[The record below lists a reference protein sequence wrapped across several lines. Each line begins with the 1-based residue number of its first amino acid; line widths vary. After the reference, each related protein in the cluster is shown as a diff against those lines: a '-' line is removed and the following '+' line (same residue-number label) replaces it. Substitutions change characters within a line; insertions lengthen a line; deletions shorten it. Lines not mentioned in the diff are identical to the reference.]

1 MSEERPSENIAG
13 LPGRLGG
20 VDAARARKPRK
31 GEKKRSLKKVLS
43 ALMFSCI
50 LASCGGEPAEPEA
63 KAGAGRTNTGGQ
75 TTPLA
80 GAAKEATAKET
91 TGREATA
98 QTGGAEEPELR
109 QGPASSSTPTRPA
122 LGTNGMVSSAHPLA
136 TRAGLEVLEDGGN
149 AYDAA
154 VAVAASLGVVEPYM
168 SGVGGYGAMVIYDA
182 QTGQMRSLSAATR
195 VPATLDPAVFRPPAP
210 GYLENRQGAPAIS
223 TPGAVNDWEALWEE
237 YGELRWE
244 RLLEPAIRQAEEG
257 FILDQENAGWI
268 GSEFYTFPP
277 HAQQIYGD
285 KGKPLV
291 AGQRLVQEDLGRS
304 LHRIS
309 DEGADAVYGG
319 ELGEAMASEVQ
330 RNGGFL
336 TTDDLDANRP
346 EWREPIRVD
355 YRGNE
360 VVSSPTPTTAWNAL
374 TRLGV
379 MSRLDP
385 EALGHNTVAYLD
397 TYATVTRRAHYER
410 FEYAADPEVART
422 PLDLLLS
429 EDYWEQ
435 EAAAAEASTDASTT
449 PSASSSP
456 SASPV
461 RLDLTEQR
469 GHTTHFVVADREG
482 NVVSMTQTLGNIFG
496 SKVMPEGTG
505 IWLNNSIAYS
515 YFEPEGN
522 PFDVFPGRHRLV
534 GIAPTIIMRDGRPRI
549 ALGSHGGYYILQTTP
564 QMIMNLID
572 FDMDVQQA
580 IAVPRISFTEPN
592 SFAVDAGMPASVQSG
607 LEATGHDVYVDEY
620 GLGNAHGLT
629 VEYGP
634 AEAGEPTRFTGGA
647 DPRAEGIAIGY

>member
-1 MSEERPSENIAG
+1 
-13 LPGRLGG
+13 
-20 VDAARARKPRK
+20 
-31 GEKKRSLKKVLS
+31 LKKVFLIFMLS
-43 ALMFSCI
+43 CL
-50 LASCGGEPAEPEA
+50 LASCGAEPTDPEA
-63 KAGAGRTNTGGQ
+63 SSSEAGDARTTTEGQ
-75 TTPLA
+75 TTPTA
-80 GAAKEATAKET
+80 VTEKGATPEET
-91 TGREATA
+91 TRRKAA
-98 QTGGAEEPELR
+98 QAGDADEPELR
-109 QGPASSSTPTRPA
+109 QGPASSSTSTRPA

-136 TRAGLEVLEDGGN
+136 TRAGLKVLEDGGN

-168 SGVGGYGAMVIYDA
+168 SGVGGYGAMVVYDA
-182 QTGQMRSLSAATR
+182 QSGRTRSLSAPTR
-195 VPATLDPAVFRPPAP
+195 VPETLDPAVFRLPAP
-210 GYLENRQGAPAIS
+210 GYLQNRQGAPAIS
-223 TPGAVNDWEALWEE
+223 TPGAVHDWEALWRE

-244 RLLEPAIRQAEEG
+244 RLLEPAVSQAEEG
-257 FILDQENAGWI
+257 FVLDEENAAWI
-268 GSEFYTFPP
+268 ASEFYAFPP
-277 HAQQIYGD
+277 HARQIYG
-285 KGKPLV
+285 KNGTPLL

-304 LHRIS
+304 LRRIS
-309 DEGADAVYGG
+309 EEGADAVYGG
-319 ELGEAMASEVQ
+319 ELGEAMASEAQ

-346 EWREPIRVD
+346 EWQEPISVN

-360 VVSSPTPTTAWNAL
+360 VVTAPTPTTAWNAL

-379 MSRLDP
+379 MSQLDP

-410 FEYAADPEVART
+410 SEYAADPEVART

-429 EDYWEQ
+429 EGYWEQ
-435 EAAAAEASTDASTT
+435 EAAAVED
-449 PSASSSP
+449 PSASSSA

-461 RLDLTEQR
+461 VLDLSEQR

-505 IWLNNSIAYS
+505 IWLNNSISYS
-515 YFEPEGN
+515 QFEPEGN
-522 PFDVFPGRHRLV
+522 PLDVYPGRQRLV
-534 GIAPTIIMRDGRPRI
+534 GIAPTIIMRDDRPRI

-580 IAVPRISFTEPN
+580 IAAPRISFTAPS
-592 SFAVDAGMPASVQSG
+592 SFAVDAGMPASVQAG
-607 LEATGHDVYVDEY
+607 MEAAGRDVYVDEY

-629 VEYGP
+629 IEYGRGK
-634 AEAGEPTRFTGGA
+634 AGEPTSFTGGA
-647 DPRAEGIAIGY
+647 DPRAEGVATGY

>member
-1 MSEERPSENIAG
+1 M
-13 LPGRLGG
+13 L
-20 VDAARARKPRK
+20 RALFFVALFV
-31 GEKKRSLKKVLS
+31 GVLS
-43 ALMFSCI
+43 
-50 LASCGGEPAEPEA
+50 SCGGDPTAGAGARGGEPGARSSEVRPPEETSSRRTVPADEETAAHAPTTAVAEPE
-63 KAGAGRTNTGGQ
+63 
-75 TTPLA
+75 PP
-80 GAAKEATAKET
+80 EDDPAT
-91 TGREATA
+91 
-98 QTGGAEEPELR
+98 
-109 QGPASSSTPTRPA
+109 SSTPTRPA

-149 AYDAA
+149 AFDAA

-168 SGVGGYGAMVIYDA
+168 SGVGGSGTMVVYDA
-182 QTGQMRSLSAATR
+182 QIGETRSLSAASR
-195 VPATLDPAVFRPPAP
+195 APESLDPGVFRPSAA

-237 YGELRWE
+237 YGELGWG
-244 RLLEPAIRQAEEG
+244 RLIGPAVRHAEQG
-257 FILDQENAGWI
+257 FVLDEENAGWI

-277 HAQQIYGD
+277 HAQEIYGD
-285 KGKPLV
+285 NGTPLV

-304 LHRIS
+304 LRRIS
-309 DEGADAVYGG
+309 EEGADAVYGG
-319 ELGEAMASEVQ
+319 ELGEAMASEAQ

-346 EWREPIRVD
+346 EWQEPISVN
-355 YRGNE
+355 YRDNE
-360 VVSSPTPTTAWNAL
+360 VVTAPTPTTAWNAL

-379 MSRLDP
+379 MSQLDP

-435 EAAAAEASTDASTT
+435 QAAAVEASAGS
-449 PSASSSP
+449 
-456 SASPV
+456 SASPTASV
-461 RLDLTEQR
+461 SAVGSDPTEQR

-505 IWLNNSIAYS
+505 IWLNNSISYS
-515 YFEPEGN
+515 QFEPEGN
-522 PFDVFPGRHRLV
+522 PLDVYPGRQRLV
-534 GIAPTIIMRDGRPRI
+534 GIAPTIIMRGDRPRI

-572 FDMDVQQA
+572 FDMDIQQA
-580 IAVPRISFTEPN
+580 ITAPRISFTEPN
-592 SFAVDAGMPASVQSG
+592 SFAVDTNMPTAVQGG
-607 LEATGHDVYVDEY
+607 LEATGRDVYVDEY

-629 VEYGP
+629 VEYGRGK
-634 AEAGEPTRFTGGA
+634 AGEPTRFTGC
-647 DPRAEGIAIGY
+647 

>member
-1 MSEERPSENIAG
+1 M
-13 LPGRLGG
+13 
-20 VDAARARKPRK
+20 
-31 GEKKRSLKKVLS
+31 GEMKHASKRVLS
-43 ALMFSCI
+43 VLMLACI
-50 LASCGGEPAEPEA
+50 LASCGGEPEATPPE
-63 KAGAGRTNTGGQ
+63 AGAGRATTGGL
-75 TTPLA
+75 TTPVA
-80 GAAKEATAKET
+80 GVAKEATVKEA

-98 QTGGAEEPELR
+98 QTGAAEEPELHE
-109 QGPASSSTPTRPA
+109 GPASSSTPTRPA

-154 VAVAASLGVVEPYM
+154 VTVAASLGVVEPYM

-182 QTGQMRSLSAATR
+182 QTGRTRSLSAATR
-195 VPATLDPAVFRPPAP
+195 VPETLDPAVFRPPAP

-257 FILDQENAGWI
+257 FILDEENAAWI
-268 GSEFYTFPP
+268 GSDFYTFPP

-285 KGKPLV
+285 NGTPLV

-304 LHRIS
+304 LRRIS
-309 DEGADAVYGG
+309 EDGADAVYGG
-319 ELGEAMASEVQ
+319 ELGEALASAAQ

-346 EWREPIRVD
+346 EWQEPVSID

-360 VVSSPTPTTAWNAL
+360 VVTSPTPTTSWNAL

-397 TYATVTRRAHYER
+397 TYATVTRWAHYER

-435 EAAAAEASTDASTT
+435 EAAAVEDS
-449 PSASSSP
+449 SASSS
-456 SASPV
+456 ASV
-461 RLDLTEQR
+461 SSVDLTEQR

-505 IWLNNSIAYS
+505 IWLNNSISYS
-515 YFEPEGN
+515 QFEPEGN
-522 PFDVFPGRHRLV
+522 PLDVFPGRHRLV

-580 IAVPRISFTEPN
+580 IAAPRISFTAPN
-592 SFAVDAGMPASVQSG
+592 SFAVDAGMPASVQGG

-634 AEAGEPTRFTGGA
+634 GEAGEPTRFTGGA

>member
-1 MSEERPSENIAG
+1 MKEV
-13 LPGRLGG
+13 LL
-20 VDAARARKPRK
+20 V
-31 GEKKRSLKKVLS
+31 LVLS
-43 ALMFSCI
+43 CL
-50 LASCGGEPAEPEA
+50 LVSCGAEPTEPEA
-63 KAGAGRTNTGGQ
+63 SSSEAGDARTTTGGQ
-75 TTPLA
+75 TTPTA
-80 GAAKEATAKET
+80 GTEQRARPEKT

-98 QTGGAEEPELR
+98 QTGSARKSELR

-168 SGVGGYGAMVIYDA
+168 SGVGGYGAMVVYDA
-182 QTGQMRSLSAATR
+182 QSGRTRSLSASTR
-195 VPATLDPAVFRPPAP
+195 VPETLDPAVFRPPAP
-210 GYLENRQGAPAIS
+210 GYLQNRQGAPAVS
-223 TPGAVNDWEALWEE
+223 TPGAVHDWQALWRE

-244 RLLEPAIRQAEEG
+244 RLLEPAVRQAEEG
-257 FILDQENAGWI
+257 FVLDEENAAWI
-268 GSEFYTFPP
+268 ASEFYAFPP
-277 HAQQIYGD
+277 HARQIYGD
-285 KGKPLV
+285 NGAPLL

-304 LHRIS
+304 LRRIS
-309 DEGADAVYGG
+309 EEGANAVYGG
-319 ELGEAMASEVQ
+319 ELGEAMSSAAQ
-330 RNGGFL
+330 RSGGFL

-346 EWREPIRVD
+346 EWQEPISVN

-360 VVSSPTPTTAWNAL
+360 VVTTSTPTTAWNAL

-379 MSRLDP
+379 MSQLDP

-410 FEYAADPEVART
+410 SEYAADPEVART

-435 EAAAAEASTDASTT
+435 EAATVED
-449 PSASSSP
+449 PSASSSA

-461 RLDLTEQR
+461 VLDLPEQR

-505 IWLNNSIAYS
+505 IWLNNSISYS
-515 YFEPEGN
+515 QFEPEGN
-522 PFDVFPGRHRLV
+522 PLDVYPGRQRLV
-534 GIAPTIIMRDGRPRI
+534 GIAPTIIMRDDRPRI

-564 QMIMNLID
+564 QLIMNLID

-580 IAVPRISFTEPN
+580 IAAPRIGFTAPN
-592 SFAVDAGMPASVQSG
+592 SFAVDAGMPAPVRGG
-607 LEATGHDVYVDEY
+607 LEAAGHDVYVDEY

-629 VEYGP
+629 IEYGSGK
-634 AEAGEPTRFTGGA
+634 AGEPTRFTGGA

>member
-1 MSEERPSENIAG
+1 
-13 LPGRLGG
+13 
-20 VDAARARKPRK
+20 
-31 GEKKRSLKKVLS
+31 LKKVLS
-43 ALMFSCI
+43 VLMFSCI
-50 LASCGGEPAEPEA
+50 LASCGAEPTEPEA
-63 KAGAGRTNTGGQ
+63 SSPEAGAGRTTTEGQ
-75 TTPLA
+75 TTPVA
-80 GAAKEATAKET
+80 GTGKRAAPKET
-91 TGREATA
+91 TEREATA
-98 QTGGAEEPELR
+98 QTGDAGEPELR

-136 TRAGLEVLEDGGN
+136 TRAGLEVLEGGGN

-168 SGVGGYGAMVIYDA
+168 SGVGGYGAVVVYDA
-182 QTGQMRSLSAATR
+182 QSGKTRSLSASTR
-195 VPATLDPAVFRPPAP
+195 VPETLDPAVFRPPAP
-210 GYLENRQGAPAIS
+210 GYLQNRQGAPAIS
-223 TPGAVNDWEALWEE
+223 TPGAVHDWEALWEE

-244 RLLEPAIRQAEEG
+244 RLFEPAIRQAEEG
-257 FILDQENAGWI
+257 FVLDEENAGWI

-277 HAQQIYGD
+277 HARQIYGE
-285 KGKPLV
+285 KGTPLV

-304 LHRIS
+304 LRRIS

-319 ELGEAMASEVQ
+319 ELGEAMASEAQ
-330 RNGGFL
+330 QNGGFL

-346 EWREPIRVD
+346 EWQEPISMN

-360 VVSSPTPTTAWNAL
+360 VVTAPTPTTAWNAL

-379 MSRLDP
+379 MSQLDP
-385 EALGHNTVAYLD
+385 EVLGHNTVAYLD
-397 TYATVTRRAHYER
+397 TYATVTQRAHYER
-410 FEYAADPEVART
+410 SEYAADPEVART

-435 EAAAAEASTDASTT
+435 EAAAVEDS
-449 PSASSSP
+449 SASSSA

-461 RLDLTEQR
+461 ALDLSEPR

-505 IWLNNSIAYS
+505 IWLNNSISYS
-515 YFEPEGN
+515 QFEPEGN
-522 PFDVFPGRHRLV
+522 PLDVFPGRHRLV
-534 GIAPTIIMRDGRPRI
+534 GIAPTIVMRDDRPQI

-572 FDMDVQQA
+572 FDMDIQQA
-580 IAVPRISFTEPN
+580 IAAPRISFTEPS
-592 SFAVDAGMPASVQSG
+592 SFAVDASMPAAVQGG
-607 LEATGHDVYVDEY
+607 LEATGRDVYVDEY
-620 GLGNAHGLT
+620 GLGNAHGLA
-629 VEYGP
+629 VEYGKDK
-634 AEAGEPTRFTGGA
+634 AGEPTRFTGGA

>member
-1 MSEERPSENIAG
+1 M
-13 LPGRLGG
+13 
-20 VDAARARKPRK
+20 
-31 GEKKRSLKKVLS
+31 KKVLLI
-43 ALMFSCI
+43 LMLSCL
-50 LASCGGEPAEPEA
+50 LASCGAEPTEPEA
-63 KAGAGRTNTGGQ
+63 SSSGAGDARTTTGTEKGS
-75 TTPLA
+75 TP
-80 GAAKEATAKET
+80 EET
-91 TGREATA
+91 TRREATTQA
-98 QTGGAEEPELR
+98 GDADEPELR

-168 SGVGGYGAMVIYDA
+168 SGVGGYGAMVVYDA
-182 QTGQMRSLSAATR
+182 QSGRTRSLSAPTR
-195 VPATLDPAVFRPPAP
+195 VPETLDPAVFRPSAP
-210 GYLENRQGAPAIS
+210 GYLQNRQGAPAIS
-223 TPGAVNDWEALWEE
+223 TPGAVHDWEALWKE

-244 RLLEPAIRQAEEG
+244 RLLEPAVRQAEEG
-257 FILDQENAGWI
+257 FVLDEENAAWI
-268 GSEFYTFPP
+268 ASEFYAFPP
-277 HAQQIYGD
+277 HAQQIYG
-285 KGKPLV
+285 KNGTPLV
-291 AGQRLVQEDLGRS
+291 AGQRLVQKDLGGS
-304 LHRIS
+304 LRRIS
-309 DEGADAVYGG
+309 EEGANAVYGG
-319 ELGEAMASEVQ
+319 ELGEAMASAAQ

-346 EWREPIRVD
+346 EWQEPISVD

-360 VVSSPTPTTAWNAL
+360 VITAPTPTTAWNAL

-379 MSRLDP
+379 MSQLDP

-397 TYATVTRRAHYER
+397 TYASVTRQAHYER
-410 FEYAADPEVART
+410 SEYAADPEVTRT

-435 EAAAAEASTDASTT
+435 EAAAVED
-449 PSASSSP
+449 PSASSSV

-461 RLDLTEQR
+461 VLDLTEQR
-469 GHTTHFVVADREG
+469 GHTTHFVVADEEG

-505 IWLNNSIAYS
+505 IWLNNSISYS
-515 YFEPEGN
+515 QFEPEGN
-522 PFDVFPGRHRLV
+522 PLDVFPGRQRLV
-534 GIAPTIIMRDGRPRI
+534 GIAPIIIVRDGKPRI

-572 FDMDVQQA
+572 FDMDIQQA
-580 IAVPRISFTEPN
+580 IAAPRISFTAPN
-592 SFAVDAGMPASVQSG
+592 SFAVDAGLPASVQGG
-607 LEATGHDVYVDEY
+607 LEAAGRDVYVEEY

-629 VEYGP
+629 IEYGP
-634 AEAGEPTRFTGGA
+634 GKASEPTRFTGGA

>member
-1 MSEERPSENIAG
+1 MKHAS
-13 LPGRLGG
+13 
-20 VDAARARKPRK
+20 
-31 GEKKRSLKKVLS
+31 KKVLS
-43 ALMFSCI
+43 VLMFSCI
-50 LASCGGEPAEPEA
+50 LASCGGEPTEPETTPPES
-63 KAGAGRTNTGGQ
+63 GAGRTTTGGQ
-75 TTPLA
+75 KTPVA
-80 GAAKEATAKET
+80 GAAKEATAKEP
-91 TGREATA
+91 TGRETA
-98 QTGGAEEPELR
+98 GRTGGAEEPELR
-109 QGPASSSTPTRPA
+109 EGPAGSSTPTRPA

-182 QTGQMRSLSAATR
+182 RTGRTRSLSAATR
-195 VPATLDPAVFRPPAP
+195 VPETLDPAVFRPPAP

-257 FILDQENAGWI
+257 FILDEENAGWI

-277 HAQQIYGD
+277 HAQQIYGEN
-285 KGKPLV
+285 GKPLV

-304 LHRIS
+304 LCRIS
-309 DEGADAVYGG
+309 EQGADAVYGG
-319 ELGEAMASEVQ
+319 ELGEALASEAQ

-336 TTDDLDANRP
+336 TTNDLDANRP
-346 EWREPIRVD
+346 EWQEPTSVD

-360 VVSSPTPTTAWNAL
+360 VVTSPTPTTAWNAL

-397 TYATVTRRAHYER
+397 TYASVTRRAHYER
-410 FEYAADPEVART
+410 SEYAADPEVART

-435 EAAAAEASTDASTT
+435 EAAALEDS
-449 PSASSSP
+449 SASSSA
-456 SASPV
+456 SASSV
-461 RLDLTEQR
+461 DLTEQR

-482 NVVSMTQTLGNIFG
+482 NVVSMTQTLGDIFG

-505 IWLNNSIAYS
+505 IWLNNSISYS
-515 YFEPEGN
+515 QFEPEGN
-522 PFDVFPGRHRLV
+522 PLDVFPGRHRLV
-534 GIAPTIIMRDGRPRI
+534 GIAPTIIMREGRPRS

-564 QMIMNLID
+564 QMIMNLVD

-580 IAVPRISFTEPN
+580 IAAPRISFTAPN
-592 SFAVDAGMPASVQSG
+592 SFAVDAGMPASVQGG
-607 LEATGHDVYVDEY
+607 LEAAGHDVYVDEY

-634 AEAGEPTRFTGGA
+634 GKAGEPTRFTGGA

>member
-1 MSEERPSENIAG
+1 M
-13 LPGRLGG
+13 
-20 VDAARARKPRK
+20 
-31 GEKKRSLKKVLS
+31 KRTSKKVLS
-43 ALMFSCI
+43 VLMLACI
-50 LASCGGEPAEPEA
+50 LASCGSEPTEPETTPPEA
-63 KAGAGRTNTGGQ
+63 DAGRTTTGGK
-75 TTPLA
+75 TAPVA
-80 GAAKEATAKET
+80 GATKEATAKEP
-91 TGREATA
+91 TGRETA
-98 QTGGAEEPELR
+98 GRTGAVEEPELR

-136 TRAGLEVLEDGGN
+136 TRAGLEVLEEGGN

-182 QTGQMRSLSAATR
+182 QTGETRSLSAATR
-195 VPATLDPAVFRPPAP
+195 VPETLDPAVFRPPAP

-223 TPGAVNDWEALWEE
+223 TPGAVNDWEVLWDE

-244 RLLEPAIRQAEEG
+244 RLLEPAIRHAEEG
-257 FILDQENAGWI
+257 FVLDEENAGWI

-277 HAQQIYGD
+277 HAQEIYGD
-285 KGKPLV
+285 DGTPLV

-304 LHRIS
+304 LRRIS
-309 DEGADAVYGG
+309 EEGADAVYGG
-319 ELGEAMASEVQ
+319 ELGEAMASEAQ

-346 EWREPIRVD
+346 QWQEPISVD

-360 VVSSPTPTTAWNAL
+360 VVTSPTPTTAWNAL

-410 FEYAADPEVART
+410 SEYAADPEVART

-429 EDYWEQ
+429 EDYWER
-435 EAAAAEASTDASTT
+435 EAAALEES
-449 PSASSSP
+449 SASSSA
-456 SASPV
+456 SASSV
-461 RLDLTEQR
+461 DLTEQR
-469 GHTTHFVVADREG
+469 GHTTHFVVADRVG

-505 IWLNNSIAYS
+505 IWLNNSISYS
-515 YFEPEGN
+515 QFEPEGN
-522 PFDVFPGRHRLV
+522 SLDVFPGRHRLV
-534 GIAPTIIMRDGRPRI
+534 GIAPTIIMREGRPRI

-580 IAVPRISFTEPN
+580 IAAPRISFTEPN
-592 SFAVDAGMPASVQSG
+592 SFAVDAGMPASVQRG
-607 LEATGHDVYVDEY
+607 LEAAGHDVYVDEY

-629 VEYGP
+629 VEYSQ
-634 AEAGEPTRFTGGA
+634 GETGGPTRFTGGA

>member
-1 MSEERPSENIAG
+1 M
-13 LPGRLGG
+13 
-20 VDAARARKPRK
+20 
-31 GEKKRSLKKVLS
+31 VLWV
-43 ALMFSCI
+43 LMLSCI
-50 LASCGGEPAEPEA
+50 LASCGAEPREPEA
-63 KAGAGRTNTGGQ
+63 APPEARAGRTTTGEQ
-75 TTPLA
+75 TVPVA
-80 GAAKEATAKET
+80 EDAKEAAAKET

-98 QTGGAEEPELR
+98 QTGGAGEPELR

-136 TRAGLEVLEDGGN
+136 TRAGLEVLKDGGN

-154 VAVAASLGVVEPYM
+154 IAVAASLGVVEPYM
-168 SGVGGYGAMVIYDA
+168 SGVGGYGAIVVYDA
-182 QTGQMRSLSAATR
+182 QSGKTRSLSAATR
-195 VPATLDPAVFRPPAP
+195 VPETLDPGVFRPPAP

-223 TPGAVNDWEALWEE
+223 TPGAVHDWETLWEE

-244 RLLEPAIRQAEEG
+244 RLLAPAIRQAEEG
-257 FILDQENAGWI
+257 FVLDEENAGWI

-277 HAQQIYGD
+277 QARQIYGD
-285 KGKPLV
+285 DDTPLA

-304 LHRIS
+304 LRRIS
-309 DEGADAVYGG
+309 EEGSDAVYGG
-319 ELGEAMASEVQ
+319 KLGEAMASAAQ

-336 TTDDLDANRP
+336 TEGDLDANRP
-346 EWREPIRVD
+346 DWQEPISVD

-360 VVSSPTPTTAWNAL
+360 VVTSPTPTTAWNAL

-385 EALGHNTVAYLD
+385 EALGHNTMAYLD

-429 EDYWEQ
+429 EDYWEEQ
-435 EAAAAEASTDASTT
+435 AAAVEASAGS
-449 PSASSSP
+449 SASP
-456 SASPV
+456 SASISAVGPNAA
-461 RLDLTEQR
+461 EQR
-469 GHTTHFVVADREG
+469 GHTTHFVVADKEG

-505 IWLNNSIAYS
+505 IWLNNSISYS
-515 YFEPEGN
+515 QFEPEGN
-522 PFDVFPGRHRLV
+522 PLDVFPGRHRLV
-534 GIAPTIIMRDGRPRI
+534 GIAPTIVMREGRPRI

-572 FDMDVQQA
+572 FDMNVQQA
-580 IAVPRISFTEPN
+580 IAAPRISFTAPN
-592 SFAVDAGMPASVQSG
+592 SYAVDAGMPASVQGG
-607 LEATGHDVYVDEY
+607 LEAAGHDVYVDEY

-629 VEYGP
+629 IEYDPGKV
-634 AEAGEPTRFTGGA
+634 GEPTRFTGGA

>member
-1 MSEERPSENIAG
+1 M
-13 LPGRLGG
+13 L
-20 VDAARARKPRK
+20 
-31 GEKKRSLKKVLS
+31 
-43 ALMFSCI
+43 SCI
-50 LASCGGEPAEPEA
+50 LASCGAEPEA
-63 KAGAGRTNTGGQ
+63 TPREAGTGRTTTGGQ
-75 TTPLA
+75 TTPVA
-80 GAAKEATAKET
+80 GTEKEATAKET
-91 TGREATA
+91 TGREAKA
-98 QTGGAEEPELR
+98 RTGGAGEPVLR
-109 QGPASSSTPTRPA
+109 EGPASSSTPTRPA

-168 SGVGGYGAMVIYDA
+168 SGVGGYGAMVVYDA
-182 QTGQMRSLSAATR
+182 QAGEVRSLSAATR
-195 VPATLDPAVFRPPAP
+195 VPETLDPAVFRPPAA
-210 GYLENRQGAPAIS
+210 GYLQNRQGAPAIS
-223 TPGAVNDWEALWEE
+223 TPAAVNDWEVLWEE
-237 YGELRWE
+237 YGTLRWE
-244 RLLEPAIRQAEEG
+244 RLLQPAIKQAEEG
-257 FILDQENAGWI
+257 FILDEENAAWI

-277 HAQQIYGD
+277 YAQQIYGD
-285 KGKPLV
+285 DGEPLV
-291 AGQRLVQEDLGRS
+291 AGERLVQEDLGRS
-304 LHRIS
+304 LRRIS
-309 DEGADAVYGG
+309 NEGADAVYGG
-319 ELGEAMASEVQ
+319 DLGEKMASAAQ

-336 TTDDLDANRP
+336 TTEDLDANRP
-346 EWREPIRVD
+346 EWQEPISVD
-355 YRGNE
+355 YGGNE
-360 VVSSPTPTTAWNAL
+360 IFTSPTPTTAWNAL

-435 EAAAAEASTDASTT
+435 EAAAVED
-449 PSASSSP
+449 PSAGSSA

-461 RLDLTEQR
+461 ALGPTEQR
-469 GHTTHFVVADREG
+469 GHTTHFVVADGEG

-505 IWLNNSIAYS
+505 IWLNNSISYS
-515 YFEPEGN
+515 QFEPEGN
-522 PFDVFPGRHRLV
+522 PLDVFPGRHRLV
-534 GIAPTIIMRDGRPRI
+534 GIAPTIIMREGRPRI

-580 IAVPRISFTEPN
+580 IAAPRISFTEPN
-592 SFAVDAGMPASVQSG
+592 AFAVDAGMPASVQGG
-607 LEATGHDVYVDEY
+607 LEASGHDVYVDEY

-629 VEYGP
+629 IEYGRGR
-634 AEAGEPTRFTGGA
+634 AGEPTRFTGGA

>member
-1 MSEERPSENIAG
+1 M
-13 LPGRLGG
+13 
-20 VDAARARKPRK
+20 
-31 GEKKRSLKKVLS
+31 KKVLLI
-43 ALMFSCI
+43 LMLSCI
-50 LASCGGEPAEPEA
+50 LASCGAEPTDPEA
-63 KAGAGRTNTGGQ
+63 TPPEAGTGRTITEGR
-75 TTPLA
+75 TTPVA
-80 GAAKEATAKET
+80 GTEKGAAAQET
-91 TGREATA
+91 TGRKATA

-122 LGTNGMVSSAHPLA
+122 LGANGMVSSAHPLA

-154 VAVAASLGVVEPYM
+154 VAVAATLGVVEPCM
-168 SGVGGYGAMVIYDA
+168 SGVGGYGAMVVYDA
-182 QTGQMRSLSAATR
+182 QTGRTRSLSASTR
-195 VPATLDPAVFRPPAP
+195 VPETLDPAVFRPPSP
-210 GYLENRQGAPAIS
+210 GYLHNRQGAPAIS
-223 TPGAVNDWEALWEE
+223 TPGAVHDWEALWEE

-257 FILDQENAGWI
+257 FILDEENAGWI
-268 GSEFYTFPP
+268 GSEFYTFPL
-277 HAQQIYGD
+277 HARQIYGD
-285 KGKPLV
+285 NGTPLV

-304 LHRIS
+304 LRRIS
-309 DEGADAVYGG
+309 EEGADAVYGG
-319 ELGEAMASEVQ
+319 ELGEAMASEAQ

-346 EWREPIRVD
+346 EWQEPISVN
-355 YRGNE
+355 YRDNE
-360 VVSSPTPTTAWNAL
+360 VVTAPTPTTAWNAL

-379 MSRLDP
+379 MSQLDP

-435 EAAAAEASTDASTT
+435 EAAAVEDS
-449 PSASSSP
+449 SASP
-456 SASPV
+456 SASASPV
-461 RLDLTEQR
+461 VRDLTEQR
-469 GHTTHFVVADREG
+469 GQTTHFVVADREG

-505 IWLNNSIAYS
+505 IWLNNSISYS
-515 YFEPEGN
+515 QFEPEGN
-522 PFDVFPGRHRLV
+522 PLDVFPGRHRLV
-534 GIAPTIIMRDGRPRI
+534 GIAPTIVMRDGRPRI

-564 QMIMNLID
+564 QMIINLID

-580 IAVPRISFTEPN
+580 IAAPRISFTAPN
-592 SFAVDAGMPASVQSG
+592 SFAVDAGMPASVQGG
-607 LEATGHDVYVDEY
+607 LEARGHDVYVDEY

-634 AEAGEPTRFTGGA
+634 GKAGEPTRFTGGA

>member
-1 MSEERPSENIAG
+1 M
-13 LPGRLGG
+13 L
-20 VDAARARKPRK
+20 
-31 GEKKRSLKKVLS
+31 VL
-43 ALMFSCI
+43 SCI
-50 LASCGGEPAEPEA
+50 LASCGGEPTEPEA
-63 KAGAGRTNTGGQ
+63 TPPEAGAGRTTAGGQ
-75 TTPLA
+75 TTPVA

-91 TGREATA
+91 TGAEATA
-98 QTGGAEEPELR
+98 QTGGAGEPELR

-136 TRAGLEVLEDGGN
+136 TRAGLEVLENGGN

-182 QTGQMRSLSAATR
+182 QAGEARSLSAATR
-195 VPATLDPAVFRPPAP
+195 VPETLDPAVFRPPAP
-210 GYLENRQGAPAIS
+210 GYLQSRQGAPAIS

-257 FILDQENAGWI
+257 FILDEENSAWI

-277 HAQQIYGD
+277 HARQIYGEN
-285 KGKPLV
+285 GKPLV

-304 LHRIS
+304 LRRIS
-309 DEGADAVYGG
+309 EEGADAVYGG
-319 ELGEAMASEVQ
+319 ELGEAMASEAL

-336 TTDDLDANRP
+336 TEGDLDANRP
-346 EWREPIRVD
+346 EWQEPISVG
-355 YRGNE
+355 YKGNE
-360 VVSSPTPTTAWNAL
+360 IVTSPTPTTAWNAL

-385 EALGHNTVAYLD
+385 VALGHNTVAYLD
-397 TYATVTRRAHYER
+397 TYAAVTRRAHYER

-429 EDYWEQ
+429 KDYWEQ
-435 EAAAAEASTDASTT
+435 EAAAVED
-449 PSASSSP
+449 PSASSSAR
-456 SASPV
+456 SSPV
-461 RLDLTEQR
+461 ALDLTEQR

-505 IWLNNSIAYS
+505 IWLNNSISYS
-515 YFEPEGN
+515 HFEPEGN
-522 PFDVFPGRHRLV
+522 PLDVFPGRHRLV

-572 FDMDVQQA
+572 FDMNVQQA
-580 IAVPRISFTEPN
+580 IAAPRISFTAPN
-592 SFAVDAGMPASVQSG
+592 SFAVDAGMPASVWGG

-634 AEAGEPTRFTGGA
+634 GKAGEPTRFTGGA
-647 DPRAEGIAIGY
+647 DPRAQGIAIGY

>member
-1 MSEERPSENIAG
+1 MKHAS
-13 LPGRLGG
+13 
-20 VDAARARKPRK
+20 
-31 GEKKRSLKKVLS
+31 KKVLS
-43 ALMFSCI
+43 VLMLSCI
-50 LASCGGEPAEPEA
+50 LASCGSEPTEPETTPPE
-63 KAGAGRTNTGGQ
+63 AGPGRTTTGGQ
-75 TTPLA
+75 TTPVA
-80 GAAKEATAKET
+80 GAAKET
-91 TGREATA
+91 TGRDAKT
-98 QTGGAEEPELR
+98 QTGGAEEPELHE
-109 QGPASSSTPTRPA
+109 GPASSSTPTRPA

-168 SGVGGYGAMVIYDA
+168 GGVGGYGAMVIYDA
-182 QTGQMRSLSAATR
+182 RTGETRSLSAATR
-195 VPATLDPAVFRPPAP
+195 VPETLDPAVFRPPAP

-237 YGELRWE
+237 YGEIRWE

-257 FILDQENAGWI
+257 FILDEENAGWI
-268 GSEFYTFPP
+268 GSEFYSFPP
-277 HAQQIYGD
+277 HAQEIYGEN
-285 KGKPLV
+285 GTPLV
-291 AGQRLVQEDLGRS
+291 AEQRLVQEDLGRS
-304 LHRIS
+304 LRRIS
-309 DEGADAVYGG
+309 EEGADAVYDG
-319 ELGEAMASEVQ
+319 ELGEAMASAAQ

-346 EWREPIRVD
+346 EWQEPISVD

-360 VVSSPTPTTAWNAL
+360 VVTSPTPTTSWNAL

-410 FEYAADPEVART
+410 SEYAADPEVART

-429 EDYWEQ
+429 EDYWER
-435 EAAAAEASTDASTT
+435 EADAVEDSSAT
-449 PSASSSP
+449 PSASSSAR
-456 SASPV
+456 SSTV
-461 RLDLTEQR
+461 GLDLTEQR

-505 IWLNNSIAYS
+505 IWLNNSISYS
-515 YFEPEGN
+515 QFEPEGN
-522 PFDVFPGRHRLV
+522 PLDVFPGRHRLV
-534 GIAPTIIMRDGRPRI
+534 GIAPTIIMREGRPRI

-592 SFAVDAGMPASVQSG
+592 SFAVDVGMPASIQGG

-629 VEYGP
+629 IEYGQG
-634 AEAGEPTRFTGGA
+634 ETGEPTRFTGGA